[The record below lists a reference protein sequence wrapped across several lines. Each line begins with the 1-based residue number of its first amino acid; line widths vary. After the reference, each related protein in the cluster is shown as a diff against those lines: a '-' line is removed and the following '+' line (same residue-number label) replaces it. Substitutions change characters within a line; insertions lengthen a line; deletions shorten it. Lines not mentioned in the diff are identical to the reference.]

1 MKALL
6 GISAYQG
13 PPRTVVDIDDP
24 GVKAA
29 RKRLGGQL
37 QPLPLSRTRWFL
49 ADLEDI
55 QQELDG
61 GVMLNAGQLCRSMRR
76 DGMIKGLIK
85 TRTAG
90 LVALPKRYR
99 GRGDI
104 VERLEAKSGTRSVF
118 DEMFPPS
125 ELALLA
131 QDGILMGIGVAEMV
145 EVPGRSHPVMIRHE
159 PEFLQYRW
167 YENRW
172 YYQSVVGLLPIT
184 PGDGRW
190 ILHVPGGR
198 LNPWNDGLWA
208 ALGRAF
214 CIKEHAIL
222 NRFNFSSK
230 LANPARVAVA
240 PQGSSEGDRAG
251 FMQGI
256 IQWGIN
262 QAFELLP
269 GWEVKLLESNGR
281 GWEVFGKEIEM
292 ADLDIQISLAGQIV
306 TVTGGAG
313 FSNADIHE
321 TIRFDLIKDTGDAL
335 AYTINTQGIP
345 PWEIKEFGLAALD
358 ETVRVDWDVK
368 PPIDR
373 KVQAETFGLLATALP
388 ALQTAIAAQGRGEQ
402 INVTEIVRS
411 FGVPIT
417 GSPPDAKDLAAQPPD
432 AKPSALPGEGSN
444 AEGDKAPSA
453 QADSG

>member
-13 PPRTVVDIDDP
+13 PPRTVVDIDSEQ
-24 GVKAA
+24 VKEA

-37 QPLPLSRTRWFL
+37 QPLPQSKTRWFL
-49 ADLEDI
+49 ADLEDV
-55 QQELDG
+55 QFEVDS
-61 GVMLNAGQLCRSMRR
+61 GVMRSMGQLCRSMRR
-76 DGMIKGLIK
+76 DGMIKGLLK

-99 GRGDI
+99 GRNDI
-104 VERLEAKSGTRSVF
+104 VERLESKSGTRSVF

-131 QDGILMGIGVAEMV
+131 QDGILCGIGIAELV
-145 EVPGRSHPVMIRHE
+145 DVPGRAHPVMIRHE
-159 PEFLQYRW
+159 PEHLQYRW

-172 YYQSVVGLLPIT
+172 YYQSIVGLLPVT

-190 ILHVPGGR
+190 ILHTPGGR
-198 LNPWNDGLWA
+198 LNPWNDGLWPS
-208 ALGRAF
+208 LGRAF
-214 CIKEHAIL
+214 CVKEHAIL

-230 LANPARVAVA
+230 LANPARWVRA
-240 PQGSSEGDRAG
+240 PQASSEGDRQG
-251 FMQGI
+251 FMQAV
-256 IQWGIN
+256 IQWGLN

-269 GWEVKLLESNGR
+269 GWEVGLLESNGR

-292 ADLDIQISLAGQIV
+292 ADLDIMLGLAGQVV

-335 AYTINTQGIP
+335 AHTINTQGIP
-345 PWEIKEFGLAALD
+345 PWEIREFGLGALD
-358 ETVRVDWDVK
+358 ETARVDWDVAA
-368 PPIDR
+368 PVDR
-373 KVQAETFGLLATALP
+373 KVQAETFATLGTAIP
-388 ALQTAIAAQGRGEQ
+388 ALRQAIADQGRGEDL
-402 INVTEIVRS
+402 NVTEIVRS
-411 FGVPIT
+411 FGIPIT
-417 GSPPDAKDLAAQPPD
+417 GAKPPKPDPAQPPE
-432 AKPSALPGEGSN
+432 AKSNALPGAGSD
-444 AEGDKAPSA
+444 AGGDKAPSA
-453 QADSG
+453 QPGS